1 MHITFD
7 EIGHTYTDTTGAII
21 PSVTQILGTVYGT
34 GLEGAPKHFVDRAAE
49 KGHSVHKEIET
60 YLKNGQHGASEEF
73 KTWHEWFCFAQREIV
88 NYESEKIIY
97 ATTPNGAFAGT
108 LDFYDGF
115 IFDWKTCKTATRNQV
130 QKWQKQLSF
139 YCYAM
144 RQMGYSVNEP
154 LKILHVNGSDLEV
167 INVNYLGDEFV
178 EETMSLYKEIVAGTK
193 TQQEAVLSQQAQ
205 LQTVTPK
212 ELDLLEETLYQ
223 MNELEEVVA
232 GIREKIKNEMETRGI
247 LNLQVKRVKMTYVP
261 GTVRTSFDSKS
272 FKKSYAELYKQFVK
286 DVEVKPSLR
295 ITVAE

>member
-7 EIGHTYTDTTGAII
+7 EIGHTYTDTTGAIV
-21 PSVTQILGTVYGT
+21 PSVTQVLGTVYGT
-34 GLEGAPKHFVDRAAE
+34 GLENAPKQFVDRAAE

-144 RQMGYSVNEP
+144 RQMGYAVNEP

-167 INVNYLGDEFV
+167 INVDYLGDEFV

>member
-21 PSVTQILGTVYGT
+21 PSVTQILGAVYGT

-115 IFDWKTCKTATRNQV
+115 IFDWKTCKTATRHQV

-144 RQMGYSVNEP
+144 RQMGYAVNEP
-154 LKILHVNGSDLEV
+154 LKILHVNGNDLKV
-167 INVNYLGDEFV
+167 INVDYLGDEFV
-178 EETMSLYKEIVAGTK
+178 EETMSLYKEIMAGTK
-193 TQQEAVLSQQAQ
+193 TQQEAVVSQQAQ
-205 LQTVTPK
+205 LQTVTPN

>member
-21 PSVTQILGTVYGT
+21 PSVTQILGAVYGT

-97 ATTPNGAFAGT
+97 ATTPKGAFAGT
-108 LDFYDGF
+108 LDFYDGC
-115 IFDWKTCKTATRNQV
+115 IFDWKTCKTATRQQV
-130 QKWQKQLSF
+130 KKWQKQLSF

-144 RQMGYSVNEP
+144 RQMGYAVNEP
-154 LKILHVNGSDLEV
+154 LKILHVNGNDLEI
-167 INVNYLGDEFV
+167 INVDYLGDEFV
-178 EETMSLYKEIVAGTK
+178 EETMSLYKEIMAGTK
-193 TQQEAVLSQQAQ
+193 TRKEAVLSQQAQ
-205 LQTVTPK
+205 LQTVTPN